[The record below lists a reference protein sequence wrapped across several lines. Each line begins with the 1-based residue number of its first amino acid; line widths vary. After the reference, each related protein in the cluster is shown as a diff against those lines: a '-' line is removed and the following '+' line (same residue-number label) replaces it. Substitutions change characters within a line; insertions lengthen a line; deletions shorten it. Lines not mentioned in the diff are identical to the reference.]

1 MKNNLL
7 LALAAVCLLGFS
19 SCKKDEQ
26 TTPSG
31 SGSGVVNPKKFYLKL
46 DGQEITTEFGSS
58 QHTSG
63 LIIFGT
69 AVGTNTFQLSMS
81 DTLTTGT
88 YPIQLGGVFNVAHS
102 DDNYATGA
110 YVALS
115 GSVTIVSH
123 NTAQHKIA
131 GTFNCNLQ
139 KSGAPGNKT
148 VTDGEFNITYP

>member
-7 LALAAVCLLGFS
+7 FALAAVFLLGFS
-19 SCKKDEQ
+19 SCKKDEP
-26 TTPSG
+26 TTSNG
-31 SGSGVVNPKKFYLKL
+31 NGSGVVVPKKFYLKL

-102 DDNYATGA
+102 DDNYATSGYA
-110 YVALS
+110 ALS

-131 GTFNCNLQ
+131 GTFNCVLE
-139 KSGAPGNKT
+139 KSGVGTQKN
-148 VTDGEFNITYP
+148 VTNGEFNITYP